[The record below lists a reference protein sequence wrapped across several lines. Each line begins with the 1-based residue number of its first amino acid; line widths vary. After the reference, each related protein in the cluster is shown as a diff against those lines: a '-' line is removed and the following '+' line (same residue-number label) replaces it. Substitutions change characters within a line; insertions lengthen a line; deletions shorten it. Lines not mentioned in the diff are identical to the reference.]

1 MGEDIMEPVRVKG
14 RTIAE
19 SWWGKAWNANLESY
33 SDFENRLPR
42 GRTYLRNGSVID
54 LKIDGRHVRAK
65 VRGSS
70 PRPYSVQVDIAELDK
85 RTEKRIVDECAGK
98 VSNVE
103 ALVDGR
109 FPEEVG
115 KLFLSQNGLF
125 PRPSEIKFSCSCP
138 DYAYM
143 CKHVAAVLYGIGRR
157 LDSDP
162 TLFFKLR
169 NIDIEGLVG
178 KTAQAKLE
186 SMLANAG
193 RPSSRM
199 LGGDRVAE
207 LFGME
212 LEDLDGSSGESIPA
226 KEEPA
231 PPAPAPEIVCELPG
245 PAAEAIGGSVK
256 DAVEKAVLSHDPPTR
271 KDLSDG
277 LSQAFFGILT
287 DCRFKGLDPNEIL
300 LAIAATADTAV
311 RKMASSPHREAD
323 YLIAELIES
332 AKAGK
337 GASAFLDLDARTRAS
352 GIR

>member
-1 MGEDIMEPVRVKG
+1 MGEDIMEPIRVKG

-33 SDFENRLPR
+33 SDYENRLPR

-143 CKHVAAVLYGIGRR
+143 CKHVAAVLYGIGRK

-169 NIDIEGLVG
+169 NIDIDGLVG

-186 SMLANAG
+186 SMLANAD
-193 RPSSRM
+193 RPSSRI

-207 LFGME
+207 LFGMA
-212 LEDLDGSSGESIPA
+212 LEDCAAEIAPA
-226 KEEPA
+226 VEEPA
-231 PPAPAPEIVCELPG
+231 PPAPAPEPEIGCELPDL
-245 PAAEAIGGSVK
+245 AAETIRASVE
-256 DAVEKAVLSHDPPTR
+256 DAVEKAVLSHDPPTGEG
-271 KDLSDG
+271 LSDG

-300 LAIAATADTAV
+300 LAIAAAADIAV
-311 RKMASSPHREAD
+311 RRMASSPHREAD
-323 YLIAELIES
+323 YLVAELIES

-337 GASAFLDLDARTRAS
+337 GASAFLDLDARS
-352 GIR
+352 

>member
-1 MGEDIMEPVRVKG
+1 MEPVRVKG

-19 SWWGKAWNANLESY
+19 SWWGKAWTANLESY

-70 PRPYSVQVDIAELDK
+70 PRPYDVRVDIAELD
-85 RTEKRIVDECAGK
+85 RGTEKRIVDECAGK

-143 CKHVAAVLYGIGRR
+143 CKHVAAVLYGIGRK

-162 TLFFKLR
+162 ALFFKLR
-169 NIDIEGLVG
+169 NIDIDGLVG

-186 SMLANAG
+186 SMLANAD
-193 RPSSRM
+193 RPSSRI

-207 LFGME
+207 LFGLS
-212 LEDLDGSSGESIPA
+212 LEDGADVPA
-226 KEEPA
+226 STEPA
-231 PPAPAPEIVCELPG
+231 VPEAVPDILCGLPDK
-245 PAAEAIGGSVK
+245 AVDVMRGSVK
-256 DAVEKAVLSHDPPTR
+256 DAVEKAVLAHDPPT
-271 KDLSDG
+271 KDDISDG
-277 LSQAFFGILT
+277 LSQVFFGMTT
-287 DCRFKGLDPNEIL
+287 DDRFKGLDPNDVLI
-300 LAIAATADTAV
+300 AIAAMADVSVGA
-311 RKMASSPHREAD
+311 MASSPHREAD

-337 GASAFLDLDARTRAS
+337 GASAFLDLDL
-352 GIR
+352 

>member
-1 MGEDIMEPVRVKG
+1 MDGDIMEPVRVKG

-54 LKIDGRHVRAK
+54 LKIDGRRVRAK

-70 PRPYSVQVDIAELDK
+70 PRPYNVQVDIAELDR

-103 ALVDGR
+103 ALVEGR

-138 DYAYM
+138 DFAYM
-143 CKHVAAVLYGIGRR
+143 CKHVAAVLYGIGRK

-169 NIDIEGLVG
+169 DIDIDGLVG

-186 SMLANAG
+186 SMLANAD
-193 RPSSRM
+193 RPSSRI
-199 LGGDRVAE
+199 LDGNRVAE
-207 LFGME
+207 LFG
-212 LEDLDGSSGESIPA
+212 LSLDEGDG
-226 KEEPA
+226 
-231 PPAPAPEIVCELPG
+231 APEAAAPEAPIAVPDIGCELPDK
-245 PAAEAIGGSVK
+245 AVEAIREAAR
-256 DAVEKAVLSHDPPTR
+256 DAVEKAVLSHDPPR
-271 KDLSDG
+271 RDELSDG
-277 LSQAFFGILT
+277 LSQIFFGIVT
-287 DCRFKGLDPNEIL
+287 DDRFKGLDPNDVL
-300 LAIAATADTAV
+300 MAVAAMADVYVGAI
-311 RKMASSPHREAD
+311 ASSPHREAD

-337 GASAFLDLDARTRAS
+337 GASAFLDLD
-352 GIR
+352 I

>member
-1 MGEDIMEPVRVKG
+1 MSEDIMEPVRVKG

-19 SWWGKAWNANLESY
+19 SWWGKAWTSNLESY

-54 LKIDGRHVRAK
+54 LKIDGCHVRAK

-70 PRPYSVQVDIAELDK
+70 PRPYDVRVDIAELDR

-143 CKHVAAVLYGIGRR
+143 CKHVAAVLYGIGRK

-169 NIDIEGLVG
+169 NIDIDGLVG

-186 SMLANAG
+186 SMLANAD
-193 RPSSRM
+193 RPSSRI
-199 LGGDRVAE
+199 LDGDRVAE
-207 LFGME
+207 LFGLS
-212 LEDLDGSSGESIPA
+212 LEVED
-226 KEEPA
+226 
-231 PPAPAPEIVCELPG
+231 APAAVHAAPEAVPDIACELPDK
-245 PAAEAIGGSVK
+245 AMEMIRGSVR

-271 KDLSDG
+271 DELSDS
-277 LSQAFFGILT
+277 LSQVFFGMST
-287 DCRFKGLDPNEIL
+287 DDRFKGLDPNDVL
-300 LAIAATADTAV
+300 MAVAAMADVSVGAV
-311 RKMASSPHREAD
+311 ASSPHREAD

-332 AKAGK
+332 AKAGR
-337 GASAFLDLDARTRAS
+337 GASAFLDLDM
-352 GIR
+352 